1 MTEAKADLIFFGG
14 RVRTPAHPSG
24 FAPALAIRDGLVIA
38 TGDDADV
45 RALAGPATR
54 QVDLAGRLALPTF
67 GDSHIHAISG
77 GLESLRCNLLG
88 LKTRQECLDKIA
100 AYSAGLAPGA
110 WVLGGGWSMEAFP
123 GGTPTAADLDA
134 VTGGRPAFLPNRD
147 HHGAWVNSE
156 ALRRGGITKDTP
168 DPLDGRIERYEDGQ
182 PTGTLHDGAMAYV
195 ARHVPAATP
204 AELRAGLAAA
214 LDYLHSLGIAYYQD
228 ACIGSAGELG
238 IYDTFDTYAAAA
250 GDGTLTASVTGAL
263 WWNRHGDFGQADALL
278 ARRER
283 AALLAQAEAR
293 SGTRGGA
300 RAEARGGIR
309 GKAEGGPGRFRA
321 TSVKLMVDGV
331 CETFTA
337 AMSQPYL
344 DRDGHPTH
352 HHGNFFLDPEELTA
366 IARLIAGEH
375 GFQLHFHALGDAAV
389 TAALDAIEALPGH
402 ARAAGRHHLAHLQFI
417 KPSDVARF
425 AALGAVANF
434 QPLWACAEP
443 QMEELTIPF
452 VGPERARWQY
462 QIGGVAQAGGRLAF
476 GSDWPVSSADP
487 IQEIHV
493 AVNRAMSPVIG
504 RAGTPEVDSPF
515 LPEHAISLDAAI
527 AAFTSGVA
535 YVNHEDDVTGVLTP
549 GMRADVAV
557 LDQDL
562 YAIPAS
568 EIGSASVVMT
578 VSNGQV
584 VFGDA

>member
-1 MTEAKADLIFFGG
+1 VTQAKADLIFFGG

-24 FAPALAIRDGLVIA
+24 FAPALAIRDGVIIA
-38 TGDDADV
+38 TGDDADI
-45 RALAGPATR
+45 RALAGPGTR
-54 QVDLAGRLALPTF
+54 QVDLAGRLALPAF

-88 LKTRQECLDKIA
+88 LKTRQQCLDTIA
-100 AYSAGLAPGA
+100 AYSAALPPGA

-123 GGTPTAADLDA
+123 GGTPTAADLDT

-147 HHGAWVNSE
+147 HHGAWVNTE
-156 ALRRGGITKDTP
+156 ALRRGGVTKDTP
-168 DPLDGRIERYEDGQ
+168 DPLDGRIERYDGGE
-182 PTGTLHDGAMAYV
+182 PTGALHDGAMGYV

-214 LDYLHSLGIAYYQD
+214 LGYLHSLGIAYYQD

-238 IYDTFDTYAAAA
+238 IHDTFDTYAAASD
-250 GDGTLTASVTGAL
+250 DGTLTASVTGAL
-263 WWNRHGDFGQADALL
+263 WWNRHGDLGQADGLL

-283 AALLAQAEAR
+283 ASA
-293 SGTRGGA
+293 
-300 RAEARGGIR
+300 
-309 GKAEGGPGRFRA
+309 GRFRA

-344 DRDGHPTH
+344 DRAGHPTH
-352 HHGNFFLDPEELTA
+352 HHGNFFLEPAELTA
-366 IARLIAGEH
+366 IARLMAGEH

-389 TAALDAIEALPGH
+389 TAALDAIEALPDQ

-417 KPSDVARF
+417 KPADVARF
-425 AALGAVANF
+425 AAIGAVANF

-452 VGPERARWQY
+452 VGPERTRWQY

-487 IQEIHV
+487 IQEVHV
-493 AVNRAMSPVIG
+493 AVNRALSPVIG

-535 YVNHEDDVTGVLTP
+535 YVNHEDDVTGLLAP
-549 GMRADVAV
+549 GLRADVAV

-562 YAIPAS
+562 YAIPAA
-568 EIGSASVVMT
+568 EIGSASVAMT

-584 VFGDA
+584 VFGDE